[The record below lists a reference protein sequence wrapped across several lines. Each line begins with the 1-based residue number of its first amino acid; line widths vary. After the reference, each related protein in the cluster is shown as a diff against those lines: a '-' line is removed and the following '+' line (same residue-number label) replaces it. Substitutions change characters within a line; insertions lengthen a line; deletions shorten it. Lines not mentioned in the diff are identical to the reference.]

1 MLNAWRR
8 VMTLMRFTVGLVA
21 MVIGTRFAVVVIDTV
36 MGIGFTLMSA
46 VMMMMMMMMLLWRR
60 FNGVFMVMAMRSAN
74 AVIMV
79 QLMVWTAIVSVLMAM
94 VVMMTVAVAVM
105 TATLIA

>member
-1 MLNAWRR
+1 
-8 VMTLMRFTVGLVA
+8 MTLMRFTVGLVA

-46 VMMMMMMMMLLWRR
+46 VMMMMMMMMLWRR
-60 FNGVFMVMAMRSAN
+60 FNGVFTVMAMRSAN